1 MNAPAVP
8 AAGVAGETAVLAF
21 EDVRKLYRGR
31 PALDGVSLALAPG
44 TTLGL
49 VGESGSG
56 KTTCVRLALGLERP
70 TSGRLTFGGTP
81 YPRGRRAMRPIRSQ
95 IGFVLQDPYDSLDPR
110 MTLRQIVAEPLRAR
124 GRAGG
129 RPPGGRGDPHETG
142 HAAGGTSSERNS
154 EVMAAAGVSDERISE
169 VLAAAGLPGAPLD
182 SYPARYSGGGR
193 QRIAIARALIG
204 DPALLIC
211 DEPTSSLDVSVQAQI
226 VNLLLAARQQRD
238 LSMLFVSHD
247 LDLIGRVADTLAV
260 MYAGQVVETGPAA
273 LIRDDPRHP
282 YTRALHDA
290 IPAAHPAQRRLA
302 AGPADTAGS
311 VRAAEA
317 TEVSEAGEVDAR
329 ARAGAGG
336 TGAAP
341 GGRTASGRVIP
352 ALAGAASCVFA
363 ERCPRVQPRCRA
375 ERPLMITEA
384 EGRTYACFHPILSSS
399 GQTERTSTG

>member
-1 MNAPAVP
+1 MSAPVVP
-8 AAGVAGETAVLAF
+8 EADVTGETAVLAF
-21 EDVRKLYRGR
+21 EDVRKLYRGQ
-31 PALDGVSLALAPG
+31 PALDGVSLTLAPG

-70 TSGRLTFGGTP
+70 TSGRLAFGGVP
-81 YPRGRRAMRPIRSQ
+81 YPRGRRALRPLRRQ

-110 MTLRQIVAEPLRAR
+110 MTLRQIVAEPLRTR
-124 GRAGG
+124 GRADAG
-129 RPPGGRGDPHETG
+129 PPGWPGREGSGTG
-142 HAAGGTSSERNS
+142 AEKSSAG
-154 EVMAAAGVSDERISE
+154 AVSDERISE
-169 VLAAAGLPGAPLD
+169 ILAAAGLPGAPLD

-226 VNLLLAARQQRD
+226 VNLLLAARRQRE

-247 LDLIGRVADTLAV
+247 LDLIGRVADELVV
-260 MYAGQVVETGPAA
+260 MYAGQVVEAGPAA
-273 LIRDDPRHP
+273 LIRDQPRHP

-302 AGPADTAGS
+302 GVRTGS
-311 VRAAEA
+311 
-317 TEVSEAGEVDAR
+317 
-329 ARAGAGG
+329 AGADGPG
-336 TGAAP
+336 SAP
-341 GGRTASGRVIP
+341 GDQAAAGRA
-352 ALAGAASCVFA
+352 AGAASCVFA

-375 ERPLMITEA
+375 ERPLMISETD
-384 EGRTYACFHPILSSS
+384 GRTYACFSPIPRS
-399 GQTERTSTG
+399 GGPAERIGGA